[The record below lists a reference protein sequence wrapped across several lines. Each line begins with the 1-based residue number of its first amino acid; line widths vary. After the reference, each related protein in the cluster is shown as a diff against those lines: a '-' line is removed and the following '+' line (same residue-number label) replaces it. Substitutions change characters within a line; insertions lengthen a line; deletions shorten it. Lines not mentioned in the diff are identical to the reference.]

1 MCFLRISL
9 FIPGRSHGHEEVGPR
24 GTGALHAVLWT
35 SGRLPKCLE
44 PQEPLTPG
52 TERQE
57 LLSAAILLHAELWS
71 CFGLIIPCYV
81 PVPPREVEYS
91 LCAIVYRKLIT
102 FFLIKQDKLWTF
114 VIIGQKMECLGLKVI
129 YLGVTLSRAGLV
141 MADTE
146 LDLESLRRRISEHI
160 SESF

>member
-1 MCFLRISL
+1 MAVGSKTSPIVVFWTSVGPC
-9 FIPGRSHGHEEVGPR
+9 IPAIPQCSPVPTKSRRSHGHEEVGPR

-102 FFLIKQDKLWTF
+102 FFFFSFFFFFGAGDQT
-114 VIIGQKMECLGLKVI
+114 QGLALARQAL
-129 YLGVTLSRAGLV
+129 Y
-141 MADTE
+141 
-146 LDLESLRRRISEHI
+146 H
-160 SESF
+160 

>member
-9 FIPGRSHGHEEVGPR
+9 FIPGRSHGDEEVGPR
-24 GTGALHAVLWT
+24 GTGALHTVLWT

-44 PQEPLTPG
+44 PQEPLMPG

-81 PVPPREVEYS
+81 PIPPCEVEYS
-91 LCAIVYRKLIT
+91 LCAIVYWKLIT
-102 FFLIKQDKLWTF
+102 FFKLNRRNFGLLYFWAKDGTSWPESDLSGCHF
-114 VIIGQKMECLGLKVI
+114 VKG
-129 YLGVTLSRAGLV
+129 RACNG
-141 MADTE
+141 
-146 LDLESLRRRISEHI
+146 RH
-160 SESF
+160 